1 MAIYNKKNKNLGA
14 LCGSV
19 VKQKVNYIMNK
30 FQGTGVAL
38 VTPFNTDG
46 SVDYNGLKNLINHLV
61 DGGIDYL
68 VSLGTTGETATMTKD
83 EKKKVWAYTAE
94 INNNR
99 LPLVAGIGGNNTL
112 AVAEDIK
119 SFDTAGYSAIL
130 SVSPYYN
137 KPTQEGIYQ
146 HYKYLAEI
154 SPLDLILY
162 NVPGRTGSN
171 MSAETTCRLAYDF
184 KNIIATKEASG
195 SFDQFN
201 QIMRDKPADFLLISG
216 DDPVTLPMIALGAAG
231 IISVIGNALPKQF
244 SDMVKLCLAGD
255 YKAALPAHLS
265 LIEFTRLAFAEGNP
279 AGIKA
284 ALKHLGVCGD
294 TVRLPLVKASES
306 LEKSIIAEIEKL
318 SEVA

>member
-1 MAIYNKKNKNLGA
+1 
-14 LCGSV
+14 
-19 VKQKVNYIMNK
+19 MNK

-38 VTPFNTDG
+38 VTPFNADG
-46 SVDYNGLKNLINHLV
+46 SVDYNGLKNLINHLI

-68 VSLGTTGETATMTKD
+68 VSLGTTGETATMTKE

-119 SFDTAGYSAIL
+119 AFDATGYSAIL

-146 HYKYLAEI
+146 HYKYLAEV

-162 NVPGRTGSN
+162 NVPGRTMSN
-171 MSAETTCRLAYDF
+171 MTPETTCRLANDF

-201 QIMRDKPADFLLISG
+201 QIMRDKPEDFLLISG
-216 DDPVTLPMIALGAAG
+216 DDPITLPMIALGASG
-231 IISVIGNALPKQF
+231 IISVVANALPKQF
-244 SDMVKLCLAGD
+244 SDMVRQCLANDFKG
-255 YKAALPAHLS
+255 AVPAHLS
-265 LIEFTRLAFAEGNP
+265 LVEFTRLAFAEGNP

-294 TVRLPLVKASES
+294 TVRLPLIKASS
-306 LEKSIIAEIEKL
+306 ALEHSIINEIEKL
-318 SEVA
+318 VQVA

>member
-1 MAIYNKKNKNLGA
+1 
-14 LCGSV
+14 
-19 VKQKVNYIMNK
+19 MNK

-61 DGGIDYL
+61 DGGVDYL

-94 INNNR
+94 INDNR

-112 AVAEDIK
+112 AVAAELK
-119 SFDTAGYSAIL
+119 AFDSNGYSAIL

-146 HYKYLAEI
+146 HYKYLAEV

-162 NVPGRTGSN
+162 NVPGRTMSN
-171 MSAETTCRLAYDF
+171 MTPETTCRLAHDF

-201 QIMRDKPADFLLISG
+201 QILRDKPEDFLLISG
-216 DDPVTLPMIALGAAG
+216 DDPITLPMMALGASG

-244 SDMVKLCLAGD
+244 SDMVRLCLAGD
-255 YKAALPAHLS
+255 FKAALPAHLS
-265 LIEFTRLAFAEGNP
+265 LVEFTRLAFAEGNP
-279 AGIKA
+279 GGIKA
-284 ALKHLGVCGD
+284 ALKYLNICGD
-294 TVRLPLVKASES
+294 TVRLPLIKASSALES
-306 LEKSIIAEIEKL
+306 AIIKEIEKL
-318 SEVA
+318 IVVA

>member
-1 MAIYNKKNKNLGA
+1 
-14 LCGSV
+14 
-19 VKQKVNYIMNK
+19 MNK

-119 SFDTAGYSAIL
+119 SFDTNGYSAIL

-171 MSAETTCRLAYDF
+171 MSPETTCRLAYDF

-294 TVRLPLVKASES
+294 TVRLPLVKASVA

>member
-1 MAIYNKKNKNLGA
+1 
-14 LCGSV
+14 
-19 VKQKVNYIMNK
+19 MNK

-46 SVDYNGLKNLINHLV
+46 SVDYDGLKNLINHLI

-94 INNNR
+94 INDNR
-99 LPLVAGIGGNNTL
+99 LPLVAGIGGNNTIS
-112 AVAEDIK
+112 VANDIK
-119 SFDTAGYSAIL
+119 TFDAEGYSAIL

-146 HYKYLAEI
+146 HYKYLAEV

-162 NVPGRTGSN
+162 NVPGRTMSN
-171 MSAETTCRLAYDF
+171 MTPETTCRLAHDF

-195 SFDQFN
+195 NFDQFN
-201 QIMRDKPADFLLISG
+201 QIMRDKPENFLLISG
-216 DDPVTLPMIALGAAG
+216 DDPITLPMISLGASG
-231 IISVIGNALPKQF
+231 IISVVANALPRIF
-244 SDMVKLCLAGD
+244 SDMVRQCLAGD
-255 YKAALPAHLS
+255 FKGALPAHLG

-294 TVRLPLVKASES
+294 TVRLPLIKASQN
-306 LEKSIIAEIEKL
+306 LEQALIREIEKIGQPV
-318 SEVA
+318 S